1 VHWANSDHTHKKEAL
16 IFQYIFMKTI
26 AKQLLLITIAI
37 SMLISCGESKKEAL
51 GSLGE
56 KKAELAKLQQEAA
69 ALSDKIV
76 KLETEIAKLD
86 TSAIAEKGKL
96 IAVDS
101 IVLQDFSHFIEL
113 QGKVDADNIS
123 YVSPRGGPGQVQAI
137 YVVKGQTVR
146 KGQPILKMDDRI
158 IRQQKE
164 QLLTQLNFAKDILK
178 RREDLWKQNIG
189 SEVELLSARNNVT
202 QIERQLATLNEQ
214 MEMTNV
220 TAEVSGVVDDVMVKV
235 GEIFQGGPQIRIVNT
250 SSLKVVTDVPENYL
264 SKVGKGS
271 KVEVSVPD
279 INKSFNSSISF
290 VSASI
295 NPASRGFST
304 EAKLPSD
311 AALKPN
317 QIALVRILDYSA
329 PNVVV
334 VPINVIQTDEK
345 GKFVFVAAQE
355 NGEMV
360 ARKKPVGIGMV
371 QGDRVEIKAGLSKG
385 ETLITEGFQG
395 LYDGQKVSTSL

>member
-1 VHWANSDHTHKKEAL
+1 MPRLQQQEAL
-16 IFQYIFMKTI
+16 IFQNILMNTI
-26 AKQLLLITIAI
+26 TNKLLLLTVAA
-37 SMLISCGESKKEAL
+37 SLLVACGESKKEAA
-51 GSLGE
+51 GALGE
-56 KKAELAKLQQEAA
+56 KKAELAKLQKEAA
-69 ALSDKIV
+69 TLAQKIAT
-76 KLETEIAKLD
+76 LESEIAKLD
-86 TSAIAEKGKL
+86 TSNVTTEKGKL
-96 IAVDS
+96 IAIDT
-101 IVLQDFSHFIEL
+101 IALQDFSHFIEL

-123 YVSPRGGPGQVQAI
+123 YVTPRGGPGQVQAI
-137 YVVKGQTVR
+137 YVVKGQSVK
-146 KGQPILKMDDRI
+146 KGQPILKLDDRI
-158 IRQQKE
+158 IRQQRE

-202 QIERQLATLNEQ
+202 QIERQLSTLNEQ

-220 TAEVSGVVDDVMVKV
+220 TAEVSGMVDDVMVKV

-271 KVEVSVPD
+271 KVEVTVPD
-279 INKSFNSSISF
+279 INKSFNSAIHF

-311 AALKPN
+311 NDLKPN

-345 GKFVFVAAQE
+345 GKFVFVAASE
-355 NGEMV
+355 KGEMV
-360 ARKKPVGIGMV
+360 ARKRPVAIGMV
-371 QGDRVEIKAGLSKG
+371 QGDRVEIKTGLSKG

-395 LYDGQKVSTSL
+395 LYDGQKVSTNM

>member
-1 VHWANSDHTHKKEAL
+1 
-16 IFQYIFMKTI
+16 
-26 AKQLLLITIAI
+26 
-37 SMLISCGESKKEAL
+37 
-51 GSLGE
+51 
-56 KKAELAKLQQEAA
+56 
-69 ALSDKIV
+69 
-76 KLETEIAKLD
+76 
-86 TSAIAEKGKL
+86 
-96 IAVDS
+96 
-101 IVLQDFSHFIEL
+101 
-113 QGKVDADNIS
+113 
-123 YVSPRGGPGQVQAI
+123 
-137 YVVKGQTVR
+137 
-146 KGQPILKMDDRI
+146 
-158 IRQQKE
+158 
-164 QLLTQLNFAKDILK
+164 LNFAKDILK

>member
-1 VHWANSDHTHKKEAL
+1 
-16 IFQYIFMKTI
+16 MKTI
-26 AKQLLLITIAI
+26 ANQLLLIALATSLLIA
-37 SMLISCGESKKEAL
+37 CGQNKKEAP

-69 ALSDKIV
+69 ALAEKIG

-86 TSAIAEKGKL
+86 TSAKTEKGKL
-96 IAVDS
+96 IAIDT
-101 IVLQDFSHFIEL
+101 IALQDFSHFIEL

-123 YVSPRGGPGQVQAI
+123 YVTPRGGPGQVQAI
-137 YVVKGQTVR
+137 YVVKGQMVK
-146 KGQPILKMDDRI
+146 KGQPILKLDDRI

-202 QIERQLATLNEQ
+202 QIERQLSTLNEQ

-271 KVEVSVPD
+271 KVEVNVPD

-317 QIALVRILDYSA
+317 QIALVRILDYAA

-345 GKFVFVAAQE
+345 GKFVFVATKE
-355 NGEMV
+355 NGEMT
-360 ARKKPVGIGMV
+360 ARKKPVTIGMV
-371 QGDRVEIKAGLSKG
+371 QGDRVEIKSGLSQG

>member
-1 VHWANSDHTHKKEAL
+1 MN
-16 IFQYIFMKTI
+16 TI
-26 AKQLLLITIAI
+26 TNKLLLITVAA
-37 SMLISCGESKKEAL
+37 SLLMACGESKKESAGL
-51 GSLGE
+51 LGE
-56 KKAELAKLQQEAA
+56 KKAELAKLQKEAA
-69 ALSDKIV
+69 ALAQKIAT
-76 KLETEIAKLD
+76 LESEIAKLD
-86 TSAIAEKGKL
+86 TSATTEKGKL
-96 IAVDS
+96 IAIDT
-101 IVLQDFSHFIEL
+101 IGLQDFSHYIEL

-123 YVSPRGGPGQVQAI
+123 YVTPRGGPGQVQAI
-137 YVVKGQTVR
+137 YVIKGQMVK
-146 KGQPILKMDDRI
+146 KGQPILKLDDRI
-158 IRQQKE
+158 FRQQKE

-202 QIERQLATLNEQ
+202 QIERQLSTLNEQ

-264 SKVGKGS
+264 NKVGKGS
-271 KVEVSVPD
+271 KVEVNVPD
-279 INKSFNSSISF
+279 INKSFTSNISF

-317 QIALVRILDYSA
+317 QIALVRILDYAA
-329 PNVVV
+329 PSVVV

-345 GKFVFVAAQE
+345 GKFVFVAAKE
-355 NGEMV
+355 NGEWV
-360 ARKKPVGIGMV
+360 ARKKPVTIGMV
-371 QGDRVEIKAGLSKG
+371 QGDRVEIKAGLSQG

>member
-1 VHWANSDHTHKKEAL
+1 
-16 IFQYIFMKTI
+16 MKTI
-26 AKQLLLITIAI
+26 ANQLLLITLASGLLIA
-37 SMLISCGESKKEAL
+37 CGQNKKESA
-51 GSLGE
+51 GTLGE
-56 KKAELAKLQQEAA
+56 KKAELAKLQKDATDLAQKIATLEA
-69 ALSDKIV
+69 
-76 KLETEIAKLD
+76 EIAKLD
-86 TSAIAEKGKL
+86 TSANSEKGKL
-96 IAVDS
+96 IAIDTVS
-101 IVLQDFSHFIEL
+101 LQDFSHYIEL

-123 YVSPRGGPGQVQAI
+123 YVTPRGGPGQVQAI
-137 YVVKGQTVR
+137 YVVKGQAVK
-146 KGQPILKMDDRI
+146 KGQPILKLDDRI

-202 QIERQLATLNEQ
+202 QIERQLSTLNEQ

-271 KVEVSVPD
+271 KVEVNVPD
-279 INKSFNSSISF
+279 INRSFNSTINF

-311 AALKPN
+311 DALKPN
-317 QIALVRILDYSA
+317 QIALVRILDYAA

-345 GKFVFVAAQE
+345 GKFVFVAAKE
-355 NGEMV
+355 NGEIV
-360 ARKKPVGIGMV
+360 ARKKPVAIGMV
-371 QGDRVEIKAGLSKG
+371 QGDRVEIKSGLSQG
-385 ETLITEGFQG
+385 ESLITEGFQG